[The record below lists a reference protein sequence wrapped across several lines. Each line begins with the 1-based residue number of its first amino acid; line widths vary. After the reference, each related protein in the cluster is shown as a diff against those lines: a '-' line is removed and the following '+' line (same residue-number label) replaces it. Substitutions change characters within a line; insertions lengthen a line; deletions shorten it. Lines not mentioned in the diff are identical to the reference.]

1 MASQIGRLPPGALVA
16 AIASAAMIAQQ
27 VAGKATRDAL
37 FLSSFS
43 VRVLP
48 AMMAAS
54 AVISLLA
61 VMWLSRMMLRHSPAK
76 VVPAAFAVGCAA
88 LLVTWGL
95 TFTAPRVAAIVLY
108 LYTTLFGAAVISA
121 FWSLVNETFDPHTSR
136 RAVSAITSGGTLG
149 GCSAGSPH
157 GEPRR

>member
-1 MASQIGRLPPGALVA
+1 MASRIDRLPAGALVA
-16 AIASAAMIAQQ
+16 TIASAAMIAQQ

-37 FLSSFS
+37 FLSSFN

-61 VMWLSRMMLRHSPAK
+61 VVWLSRLMLRHSPAK
-76 VVPAAFAVGCAA
+76 VVSSAFAVGCAT
-88 LLVTWGL
+88 LLVAWAL
-95 TFTAPRVAAIVLY
+95 TFSAPRLGAVVLY
-108 LYTTLFGAAVISA
+108 LYTALFGAAVVSA

-136 RAVSAITSGGTLG
+136 RSVSAITSGGTLG
-149 GCSAGSPH
+149 GLLGGLAAW
-157 GEPRR
+157 RA